1 MEFAFGGSTRIGR
14 FNKNWAVQ
22 QELGGSTRTWAVQ
35 QKDRPKAV
43 FLQR

>member
-22 QELGGSTRTWAVQ
+22 Q
-35 QKDRPKAV
+35 KDRPKAV